1 MVLICDIIITKVPNG
16 ANKHYKDGVHMK
28 KIIAL
33 ILVTVM
39 LAFAV
44 VSCTGGGNKE
54 TTTTPDSSNET
65 TKTKAETT
73 TSAATTTTTEA
84 ETTTTTNTPAVV
96 VPTDKNPIV
105 HITFDELTDDLVFKD
120 KSGKGHDGKA
130 VSFTKLN
137 QHVEIADSDDFKLS
151 KSDSFTID
159 VWFKWSGN
167 ISGTNWPCIIQKG
180 LVQSK
185 DLYKYVGFWVNSG
198 DKKLNLGITSSTDA
212 KYSNNP
218 AGEAVGTTWHHAVA
232 VQDAEAG
239 TISYYYDDALVIKL
253 PAIDASSK
261 DCPFTIG
268 YNGSDGQFVGLID
281 ELKIYNYAVDMNK

>member
-1 MVLICDIIITKVPNG
+1 
-16 ANKHYKDGVHMK
+16 MK

-65 TKTKAETT
+65 TTTKAEST

-120 KSGKGHDGKA
+120 KSGNGHDAVANKALELVEGHDGKA

-185 DLYKYVGFWVNSG
+185 DLYKYVATFLWI
-198 DKKLNLGITSSTDA
+198 LG
-212 KYSNNP
+212 
-218 AGEAVGTTWHHAVA
+218 
-232 VQDAEAG
+232 
-239 TISYYYDDALVIKL
+239 
-253 PAIDASSK
+253 
-261 DCPFTIG
+261 
-268 YNGSDGQFVGLID
+268 
-281 ELKIYNYAVDMNK
+281 

>member
-1 MVLICDIIITKVPNG
+1 
-16 ANKHYKDGVHMK
+16 MK

-33 ILVTVM
+33 VLVTVM

-44 VSCTGGGNKE
+44 VSCTGGGNNE
-54 TTTTPDSSNET
+54 TTTASGSSNET
-65 TKTKAETT
+65 VPTKAETTT

-84 ETTTTTNTPAVV
+84 ETTTTTTTTTTNPPVVV

-120 KSGKGHDGKA
+120 KSGNGHDAVANKALELVEGHDGKA

-185 DLYKYVGFWVNSG
+185 DLYKYVGFWVNYT
-198 DKKLNLGITSSTDA
+198 DKKLNLGVTSSTDA

-218 AGEAVGTTWHHAVA
+218 AGEEVGTKWHHAVA

-239 TISYYYDDALVIKL
+239 TISYYYDDVLVIKL

-268 YNGSDGQFVGLID
+268 YNGSDGQFVGAID
-281 ELKIYNYAVDMNK
+281 ELKIYNYAVDMSK